1 MTGVVF
7 VLLGEHG
14 MLGMR
19 KGVQMAAY
27 AALLHMPEGS
37 D

>member
-1 MTGVVF
+1 VTGVVF
-7 VLLGEHG
+7 VLLANTGCSACG
-14 MLGMR
+14 

-27 AALLHMPEGS
+27 AALLHMPNGS